1 MCFLVKKSI
10 DKTKKYF
17 VSNRNLT
24 TEHVKIV
31 INSRLLHFFFS
42 KLLKLQ
48 FFRLNFQIPGFLGF
62 QVKWQPCKQHIK
74 KQFDLNFYKITD
86 L

>member
-17 VSNRNLT
+17 VSNQNLT

-31 INSRLLHFFFS
+31 INSRLFKVHIFWSIFS
-42 KLLKLQ
+42 LKLSLTKKHVLKGTVKLL
-48 FFRLNFQIPGFLGF
+48 
-62 QVKWQPCKQHIK
+62 
-74 KQFDLNFYKITD
+74 
-86 L
+86 